1 MVSTTRPPDSGAVT
15 NRYCIMGFT
24 TKQTKRSRTKRTPSY
39 SKAPQRIINLKNLQ
53 STVNQF
59 LRPCPTSKCILKLE
73 EKHTVSFATTLEL
86 VCKICLQNEK
96 KERQK
101 VRNLKRMIKNMKKAN
116 VTALAEQRAHKKK
129 IYYLN
134 GVLKKKEILRS
145 DKIVLPTSN
154 KKFSKR
160 SRIRNAGR

>member
-1 MVSTTRPPDSGAVT
+1 M
-15 NRYCIMGFT
+15 
-24 TKQTKRSRTKRTPSY
+24 
-39 SKAPQRIINLKNLQ
+39 
-53 STVNQF
+53 
-59 LRPCPTSKCILKLE
+59 E

-116 VTALAEQRAHKKK
+116 VTALAEQRARKKK

-134 GVLKKKEILRS
+134 GVLKKRRYC
-145 DKIVLPTSN
+145 VL
-154 KKFSKR
+154 
-160 SRIRNAGR
+160 IR